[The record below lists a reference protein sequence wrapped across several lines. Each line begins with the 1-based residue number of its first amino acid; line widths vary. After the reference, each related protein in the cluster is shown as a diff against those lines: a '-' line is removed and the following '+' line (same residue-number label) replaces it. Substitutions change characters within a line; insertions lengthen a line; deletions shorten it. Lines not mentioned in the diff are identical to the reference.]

1 MVVIF
6 MVTYLTKEL
15 GYAPAEA
22 GNLLAVYGF
31 GTMLGIYIGG
41 RLSDRIGYRPVIL
54 VGLFGTGVALLGLGQ
69 ARTLFQLGLGLAV
82 LGVIGE
88 VLRPAVSVAIAAH
101 SRADNRSRAFGLLR
115 LCVNLGMTI
124 GPVAGGLLISF
135 DYSWLFYVDAAT
147 CVAAGVLF
155 YRLFPKSAVIAPDP
169 REEAREK
176 VSAYRDRPFLIALF
190 LTFLHALIF
199 FQVMS
204 SLPLYLVEQRGYT
217 EFEFS
222 ALFAVNTIVIV
233 LFEMVLLKSIEKRSP
248 LKVVAVAGFLIGI
261 GFGLTSLSFSAA
273 ALIGTVLVWT
283 LGEMLAAPVLQTW
296 ASNRAGRGSQ
306 GQYMAAFAMVFSVAS
321 IVAPWIGL
329 RVYQHIGPDWV
340 WHGCVILGA
349 IQLIGFWRLA
359 SRHSCR

>member
-15 GYAPAEA
+15 GYAPTDA
-22 GNLLAVYGF
+22 GNLLALYGL
-31 GTMLGIYIGG
+31 GTMLGIYLGG
-41 RLSDRIGYRPVIL
+41 RFSDRIGYRPIIL
-54 VGLFGTGVALLGLGQ
+54 IGLFGTSFALLGLGQ
-69 ARTLFQLGLGLAV
+69 ARTIFELGIGLAI

-101 SRADNRSRAFGLLR
+101 SRPENRSRAFGLLR

-124 GPVAGGLLISF
+124 GPVAGGLLISL
-135 DYSWLFYVDAAT
+135 DYAWLFYVDAAT
-147 CVAAGVLF
+147 CLAAGVLF
-155 YRLFPKSAVIAPDP
+155 YRLFPKSAVITQDP
-169 REEAREK
+169 KEQAREK
-176 VSAYRDRPFLIALF
+176 VSAYRDRPFLIALL
-190 LTFLHALIF
+190 LTFIHGLIF

-204 SLPLYLVEQRGYT
+204 TLPLYLVEHRGYT
-217 EFEFS
+217 EFQFS

-233 LFEMVLLKSIEKRSP
+233 LFEMVLLKSIEGRSP

-261 GFGLTSLSFSAA
+261 GFGLTSLSFSVA
-273 ALIGTVLVWT
+273 ALIGTVLIWT

-296 ASNRAGRGSQ
+296 VSNRADRGNQ

-340 WHGCVILGA
+340 WHGCLVLGA
-349 IQLIGFWRLA
+349 VQLIGFWRLA
-359 SRHSCR
+359 KRQ